1 MISRRIAS
9 AVAAT
14 ALALPVVALSAPQAD
29 AAGISYSSCA
39 KLTRVYPHG
48 VAKSATAAAKQVRQG
63 YGRPSTTARAKKV
76 YWANYRNLDR
86 DRDGTACER

>member
-1 MISRRIAS
+1 MISRRLAS
-9 AVAAT
+9 VVAAA

-29 AAGISYSSCA
+29 AAGITYSSCA

-48 VAKSATAAAKQVRQG
+48 VAKSATAAAKQVRLG

-76 YWANYRNLDR
+76 YWANYKSLDR

>member
-1 MISRRIAS
+1 MISRRLAS
-9 AVAAT
+9 VVAAT

-29 AAGISYSSCA
+29 AAGITYSSCA

-48 VAKSATAAAKQVRQG
+48 VAKSATAAAKQVRLG

-76 YWANYRNLDR
+76 YWANYKRLDR

>member
-1 MISRRIAS
+1 MISRRLAS
-9 AVAAT
+9 VVAAT

-29 AAGISYSSCA
+29 AAGITYSSCA

-48 VAKSATAAAKQVRQG
+48 VAKSATAAAKQVRLG

-76 YWANYRNLDR
+76 YWANYKSLDR